1 MRQGALIGPIIIAI
15 GLVVASI
22 SFSLV
27 GALLDTAEGDTELR
41 LERAED
47 EIAALRDEISRLQGA
62 QRETRAEVS
71 RLVEEIALRASSPA
85 ASSAPLP
92 DPSQI
97 MLNPGDETDLPPGTE
112 APTEEVMVNGR
123 RFNVGLTQPRN
134 STMLEVLGRPR
145 ESFSTDCQPVTN
157 ARLRELLETRD
168 VGPIRVTMVRPAMES
183 LERIVD
189 RLRVEEPDLH
199 AALGTAGA
207 LCARLIRG
215 SSSAISNH
223 SWGTAV
229 DLKILDRLDAFGDGG
244 TQFALV
250 VLAEL
255 FNDESWFW
263 GATYSREDSMH
274 FEVSEEALRR
284 WAAEGRL

>member
-47 EIAALRDEISRLQGA
+47 ELAALRDEIARLQGDL
-62 QRETRAEVS
+62 RDTRAEVS
-71 RLVEEIALRASSPA
+71 RLVEEIALRASDPA
-85 ASSAPLP
+85 ASSAAVP

-97 MLNPGDETDLPPGTE
+97 MMNPGDETELPPGTE
-112 APTEEVMVNGR
+112 APTEEVTVSGR

-157 ARLRELLETRD
+157 ARLRDLLETRD

-223 SWGTAV
+223 SWGTAI

-255 FNDESWFW
+255 FNDEGWFW